1 MEIAISIK
9 NLTVSYEDKK
19 ILSNVNIDI
28 PKGKLIGIIGPN
40 GGGKSTFIKGI
51 LNIVKKNSG
60 IVKFQG
66 KDYRKYLKKIA
77 YIPQRDTVDWDF
89 PTTVLDVV
97 IMGSYGRLGLFKSPG
112 RKEKEKAIKNLKK
125 LNIEKYFDRQISQLS
140 GGEKQRVFIAR
151 ALMQE
156 AEIYFMDEPFQ
167 GVDIKTEKEII
178 EILKKLKEKGKT
190 VLVVHHNL
198 EKVKDYFD
206 YLIMINRKII
216 AIGETNDVFIEK
228 NINKTFYRNYSQ
240 GKI

>member
-9 NLTVSYEDKK
+9 NLTVSYENKK
-19 ILSNVNIDI
+19 ILSNIDMNI

-51 LNIVKKNSG
+51 LNIIKKKSG

-112 RKEKEKAIKNLKK
+112 EKEKEEAIKNLKK

-151 ALMQE
+151 ALMQK

-167 GVDIKTEKEII
+167 GVDVKTEKEII

-206 YLIMINRKII
+206 YLIMINREIV
-216 AIGETNDVFIEK
+216 AIGETNDIFIEK
-228 NINKTFYRNYSQ
+228 NINKTFYRNY
-240 GKI
+240 

>member
-9 NLTVSYEDKK
+9 DLTVSYEDKK
-19 ILSNVNIDI
+19 ILSNINMEI

-66 KDYRKYLKKIA
+66 EDYRKYLKKIA

-112 RKEKEKAIKNLKK
+112 KKEKEKAIKNLKK

-178 EILKKLKEKGKT
+178 EILKKLKKMGKT

-206 YLIMINRKII
+206 YLIMINRKIV
-216 AIGETNDVFIEK
+216 AIGETEDIFIEK
-228 NINKTFYRNYSQ
+228 NINKTFYRNY
-240 GKI
+240 

>member
-9 NLTVSYEDKK
+9 NLAVSYENKK
-19 ILSNVNIDI
+19 ILSNINTDI

-60 IVKFQG
+60 IIKFQG
-66 KDYRKYLKKIA
+66 ENYKKYLKKIA

-112 RKEKEKAIKNLKK
+112 KKEKEEAIKNLKK
-125 LNIEKYFDRQISQLS
+125 LNIEKYSDRQISQLS

-151 ALMQE
+151 ALMQK

-206 YLIMINRKII
+206 YLIMINREIV

-228 NINKTFYRNYSQ
+228 NINKTFYRNY
-240 GKI
+240 

>member
-9 NLTVSYEDKK
+9 DLTVSYEDKK
-19 ILSNVNIDI
+19 ILSNINMEI

-60 IVKFQG
+60 IIKFQG
-66 KDYRKYLKKIA
+66 EDYKKYLKKIA

-112 RKEKEKAIKNLKK
+112 KKEKEEAIKNLKK
-125 LNIEKYFDRQISQLS
+125 LNIEKYIDRQISQLS

-151 ALMQE
+151 ALMQK

-206 YLIMINRKII
+206 YLIMINREIV
-216 AIGETNDVFIEK
+216 AVGETNDIFIEK
-228 NINKTFYRNYSQ
+228 NINKTFYRNY
-240 GKI
+240 

>member
-9 NLTVSYEDKK
+9 DLTVSYEDKK
-19 ILSNVNIDI
+19 ILSNINMEI

-66 KDYRKYLKKIA
+66 EDYRKYLKKIA

-112 RKEKEKAIKNLKK
+112 KKEKEKAIKNLKK

-178 EILKKLKEKGKT
+178 EILKKLKEMGKT

-206 YLIMINRKII
+206 YLIMINRKIV
-216 AIGETNDVFIEK
+216 AIGETEDIFIEE
-228 NINKTFYRNYSQ
+228 NINKTFYRNY
-240 GKI
+240 

>member
-9 NLTVSYEDKK
+9 NLTVSYENKK
-19 ILSNVNIDI
+19 ILSNIDMNI

-51 LNIVKKNSG
+51 LNIIKKKSG

-66 KDYRKYLKKIA
+66 KDYRKYFKKIA

-112 RKEKEKAIKNLKK
+112 EKEKEEAIKNLKK

-151 ALMQE
+151 ALMQK

-167 GVDIKTEKEII
+167 GVDVKTEKEII

-206 YLIMINRKII
+206 YLIMINREIV
-216 AIGETNDVFIEK
+216 AIGETNDIFIEK
-228 NINKTFYRNYSQ
+228 NINKTFYRNY
-240 GKI
+240 

>member
-9 NLTVSYEDKK
+9 NLTVSYENKK
-19 ILSNVNIDI
+19 ILSNIDMNI

-51 LNIVKKNSG
+51 LSIIKKKSG

-112 RKEKEKAIKNLKK
+112 EKEKEEAIKNLKK

-151 ALMQE
+151 ALMQK

-167 GVDIKTEKEII
+167 GVDVKTEKEII

-206 YLIMINRKII
+206 YLIMINREIV
-216 AIGETNDVFIEK
+216 AIGETNDIFIEK
-228 NINKTFYRNYSQ
+228 NINKTFYRNY
-240 GKI
+240 

>member
-9 NLTVSYEDKK
+9 DLTVSYEDKK
-19 ILSNVNIDI
+19 ILSNINMEI

-60 IVKFQG
+60 IIKFQG
-66 KDYRKYLKKIA
+66 EDYKKYLKKIA

-112 RKEKEKAIKNLKK
+112 KKEKEEAIKNLKK
-125 LNIEKYFDRQISQLS
+125 LNIEKYIDRQISQLS

-151 ALMQE
+151 ALMQK

-206 YLIMINRKII
+206 YLIMINREIV
-216 AIGETNDVFIEK
+216 AVGETNDIFIKK
-228 NINKTFYRNYSQ
+228 NINKTFYRNY
-240 GKI
+240 